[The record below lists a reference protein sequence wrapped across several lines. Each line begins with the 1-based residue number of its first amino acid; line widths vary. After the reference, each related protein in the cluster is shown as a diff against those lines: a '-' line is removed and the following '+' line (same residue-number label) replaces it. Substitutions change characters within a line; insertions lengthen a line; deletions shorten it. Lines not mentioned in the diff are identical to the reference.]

1 MLCSTQPP
9 DESSRGFDMSDRDPN
24 ILYSSRSRLVAID
37 GVTVDVK
44 IYRLEHD
51 PRWALEVING
61 EGTST
66 VWETLFETD
75 DEAYA
80 AFQLTAEEE
89 GIRAFLDDDN
99 VLPFPRRS

>member
-1 MLCSTQPP
+1 MT
-9 DESSRGFDMSDRDPN
+9 GRDPN
-24 ILYSSRSRLVAID
+24 ILYSSLGRVITID

-51 PRWALEVING
+51 LQWALEVINE

-66 VWETLFETD
+66 VWETLFDTD

-80 AFQLTAEEE
+80 AFQLTVEEE
-89 GIRAFLDDDN
+89 GMQSFLDDDN
-99 VLPFPRRS
+99 VIPFPPRPR